1 MRERVSGSKSVY
13 WIKVKHPW
21 PPTWIESYEVRG
33 QLHRNLQLRGEVPA
47 PTDYDR
53 GTDDCQSGS
62 RKDDKLEIRTYSF
75 DVREVHI
82 PPSFRS
88 LGSCDNHIMLDRET
102 GGDIHSE
109 RICQTWWKCCIRG
122 NDTAGNCKFNLL
134 LDKTYFRLSLSKP
147 WMFHANPWYS
157 MLCKR

>member
-1 MRERVSGSKSVY
+1 M
-13 WIKVKHPW
+13 
-21 PPTWIESYEVRG
+21 
-33 QLHRNLQLRGEVPA
+33 PA

-102 GGDIHSE
+102 GGDIHSGYVE
-109 RICQTWWKCCIRG
+109 LDENVAFEAMIR
-122 NDTAGNCKFNLL
+122 LEI
-134 LDKTYFRLSLSKP
+134 
-147 WMFHANPWYS
+147 ANSIYS
-157 MLCKR
+157 

>member
-1 MRERVSGSKSVY
+1 MSD
-13 WIKVKHPW
+13 H
-21 PPTWIESYEVRG
+21 
-33 QLHRNLQLRGEVPA
+33 
-47 PTDYDR
+47 
-53 GTDDCQSGS
+53 CQSGS

-102 GGDIHSE
+102 GGDIHSGYVKLDE
-109 RICQTWWKCCIRG
+109 NVAFEAMILLEIANSIYC
-122 NDTAGNCKFNLL
+122 LL

-147 WMFHANPWYS
+147 WMFHANP
-157 MLCKR
+157 